1 MNGVLHSTAV
11 LIGDVIAIGGVIG
24 ALAAFY
30 RKIKLIAL
38 GQQCQ
43 LRSDITSVYYRHVEE
58 AIPTLHEYERKNL
71 DDLFEAY
78 KALGGNHFVDDI
90 YQKMRGWKVST

>member
-1 MNGVLHSTAV
+1 METLKSVSGIISNIIVILGVFATLRAYYKK
-11 LIGDVIAIGGVIG
+11 L
-24 ALAAFY
+24 
-30 RKIKLIAL
+30 KLIAL

-58 AIPTLHEYERKNL
+58 ATPTLHEYERKNL